1 MRASQIKP
9 ILFTLC
15 LLPFASLTFGIIQN
29 DLGPNPVEAA
39 LHATGEWSLR
49 LLLIT
54 LTMTPLRRML
64 GQPWPIQLR
73 RMLGLF
79 TFFYASLH
87 FTLWLWVDQAFS
99 WANIINDIT
108 ERPYITVGFM
118 AWLLL
123 LVLAVTSN
131 HYSIK
136 RLGKSWKSL
145 HRAVYVATIFGVLHF
160 IWLVKADWLEPL
172 IYALILTILLAVRL
186 FFRKKPQSWSI
197 KHA

>member
-73 RMLGLF
+73 RILGLF

-87 FTLWLWVDQAFS
+87 FTIWLWVDQAFS

-123 LVLAVTSN
+123 LVLAGTSN

-145 HRAVYVATIFGVLHF
+145 HRAVYVAAIFGVLHF

-172 IYALILTILLAVRL
+172 IYALILTILLAIRL
-186 FFRKKPQSWSI
+186 FFRKNLQSWSI

>member
-54 LTMTPLRRML
+54 LTMTPLRRIL

-123 LVLAVTSN
+123 LVLAGTSN

-145 HRAVYVATIFGVLHF
+145 HRAVYVAAIFGVLHF

>member
-87 FTLWLWVDQAFS
+87 FTIWLWVDQAFS
-99 WANIINDIT
+99 GANIINDIT

-123 LVLAVTSN
+123 LVLAGTSN

-145 HRAVYVATIFGVLHF
+145 HRAVYVAAIFGVLHF

-186 FFRKKPQSWSI
+186 FFRKNSQSWSI

>member
-87 FTLWLWVDQAFS
+87 FTIWLWVDQAFS

-123 LVLAVTSN
+123 LVLAGTSN

-145 HRAVYVATIFGVLHF
+145 HRAVYVAAIFGVLHF